1 MAGKR
6 EIRKNENPHL
16 KKKSGT
22 GVNGCNKNREKFCR
36 SADENVQALVVKKY
50 SVIKVVSEPR
60 RC

>member
-1 MAGKR
+1 LSDAADQIFKNMAGKR

-36 SADENVQALVVKKY
+36 SADENVQA
-50 SVIKVVSEPR
+50 
-60 RC
+60 